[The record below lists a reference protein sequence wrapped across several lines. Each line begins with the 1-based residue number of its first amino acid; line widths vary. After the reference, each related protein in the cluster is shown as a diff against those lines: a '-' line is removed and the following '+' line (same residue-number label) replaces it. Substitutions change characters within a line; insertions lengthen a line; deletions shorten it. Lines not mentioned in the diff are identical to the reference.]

1 MASKFRGIFR
11 VLFFIA
17 AALYPGLIFYFLV
30 IRKTPLRLF
39 SLFVMAFALLIF
51 ITGTSAKSK
60 SKGVSFF
67 WNAALLLGLGGLC
80 FIINSSIILK
90 FYPLLMIILLFI
102 SFGSTLF
109 FPPSMIFR
117 FALMQ
122 DKSIKGSLNE
132 KRIAAYC
139 RKVTVAWCGFFVFN
153 GSITAWTIFSGSD
166 ALWSVY
172 NGGISYILIGT
183 FFAGEFM
190 VRKIV
195 QKKMPQSI
203 PLSTFKHNSR
213 PLSTVLC
220 YEGAWSDAR
229 YHTWGDF
236 LEGTAE
242 LRRSINAAD
251 AQSCGKWLLHC
262 EDCWYFFLAF
272 TALLQCKKEIL
283 LSANVSPAYIKEI
296 RGGTPGGTP
305 GGAPDGAAIP
315 FLTDLIFPEG
325 ESQENIFHIPSLL
338 KATQKTDRPV
348 TDKPEEGPPIN
359 ADETSIIM
367 YTSGSTGKP
376 KMVQQRLTEFEA
388 DNRFIISK
396 WGDEFLKRKVCST
409 VSQHHIYGLL
419 YSILLPF
426 TLGVPFKRRRIEFP
440 EETEKL
446 SDTEYVIITV
456 PAFLKRAVEMERS
469 SGLNLPSPWIF
480 ASGGVLSFET
490 AQKTGE
496 VFGFWPVEVYGSTE
510 TSGIAWRQSANG
522 PEWTVFDNAQ
532 ISQNGDGCL
541 IIRSPYIKDPAG
553 LETADVVE
561 ILEDGR
567 FLLKGR
573 VDSVIKIEEKRIS
586 CAEMESRILQSGF
599 AADVCVIPLED
610 KRQYLAAAIVFNNKG
625 KERFNGFEKHEINTF
640 WREYLLQYF
649 ENVVIPK
656 KWRYP
661 ETLPLDT
668 QGKKKKEDIKL
679 LFSGEEKTEEFFT
692 TEDCRSENG
701 LEFHGER
708 KDYHI
713 KTLCNSVYSVVNSS
727 SEGFDAL
734 EKEKVIEKTDNSVSL
749 ELVIPDSSP
758 YFDGHFPEFHLLPAV
773 AQVELVIRF
782 AARYLGTD
790 IKISEIKRVKFTS
803 FIRPGAPLLL
813 KLTKKEKNISFTLSS
828 PGGETVY
835 SLGTVITGNT

>member
-1 MASKFRGIFR
+1 MASKFRGISK

-17 AALYPGLIFYFLV
+17 AALYPALIFYFLV

-39 SLFVMAFALLIF
+39 SLFVMAFALLVF

-60 SKGVSFF
+60 TKGVSFF
-67 WNAALLLGLGGLC
+67 WNSALLLGLGGLC
-80 FIINSSIILK
+80 FIINSAIILK
-90 FYPLLMIILLFI
+90 LYPLLMNIIFLAA
-102 SFGSTLF
+102 FGGTLF

-132 KRIAAYC
+132 KRVAAYC
-139 RKVTVAWCGFFVFN
+139 RKVTAVWCGFFVFN
-153 GSITAWTIFSGSD
+153 GSMAAWTILAGSD

-183 FFAGEFM
+183 LFAGEFM
-190 VRKIV
+190 VRKTV

-251 AQSCGKWLLHC
+251 ARSGEQWLLHC
-262 EDCWYFFLAF
+262 EDYWYFLLAF
-272 TALLQCKKEIL
+272 TALLQCRKEIL

-296 RGGTPGGTP
+296 RGAAPS
-305 GGAPDGAAIP
+305 GAKP
-315 FLTDLIFPEG
+315 FLTDQIFSEG
-325 ESQENIFHIPSLL
+325 ESPENIFHIPSLL
-338 KATQKTDRPV
+338 KAIQE
-348 TDKPEEGPPIN
+348 TDKPEEGPAIN

-367 YTSGSTGKP
+367 YTSGSAGKP
-376 KMVQQRLTEFEA
+376 KAVRQRLTEFEA
-388 DNRFIISK
+388 DNRFVISK
-396 WGDEFLKRKVCST
+396 WGDEFLKRKLCST

-419 YSILLPF
+419 FSILLPF
-426 TLGVPFKRRRIEFP
+426 TLGVPFRRRRIEFP

-446 SDTEYVIITV
+446 SDNEYMIITV

-480 ASGGVLSFET
+480 TSGGVLSFET
-490 AQKTGE
+490 AQKTSE

-510 TSGIAWRQSANG
+510 TSGIAWRQSVNG

-532 ISQNGDGCL
+532 ISQNRDGCL

-553 LETADVVE
+553 FETADMVE
-561 ILEDGR
+561 ILSDGH

-573 VDSVIKIEEKRIS
+573 VDSVVKIEEKRVS
-586 CAEMESRILQSGF
+586 FPEMENRILQSGL
-599 AADVCVIPLED
+599 ASDVCVISLED
-610 KRQYLAAAIVFNNKG
+610 KRQYLAAVIVFNNKG
-625 KERFNGFEKHEINTF
+625 KERFNGLEKHEINTF

-649 ENVVIPK
+649 ENIVIPK

-661 ETLPLDT
+661 ETLPLDA
-668 QGKKKKEDIKL
+668 QGKKKKEDIQL
-679 LFSGEEKTEEFFT
+679 LFSGERGTEEFLT
-692 TEDCRSENG
+692 TEDTE
-701 LEFHGER
+701 LHGVLIR
-708 KDYHI
+708 KPS
-713 KTLCNSVYSVVNSS
+713 LPPCNSVSSVVDSS
-727 SEGFDAL
+727 SEGFGAL
-734 EKEKVIEKTDNSVSL
+734 DREKIIEKTENSVSL
-749 ELVIPDSSP
+749 EFVIPDNSP

-773 AQVELVIRF
+773 AQAELVIRF
-782 AARYLGTD
+782 AARHLGTD
-790 IKISEIKRVKFTS
+790 IEISEIKRVKFTN
-803 FIRPGAPLLL
+803 FIRPGMTLLL
-813 KLTKKEKNISFTLSS
+813 KLTKNEKNISFNLSS

-835 SLGTVITGNT
+835 SLGTIITGNT

>member
-1 MASKFRGIFR
+1 MASKFRGISR

-30 IRKTPLRLF
+30 IRKTPLRMF
-39 SLFVMAFALLIF
+39 SLFVMAFALLVF

-60 SKGVSFF
+60 TKGVSFF

-90 FYPLLMIILLFI
+90 LYPLLMNILLLI

-122 DKSIKGSLNE
+122 DKSIQSSLNG
-132 KRIAAYC
+132 KRVAAYC
-139 RKVTVAWCGFFVFN
+139 RKVTVAWCVFFVFN
-153 GSITAWTIFSGSD
+153 GSMAAWTIFSGSD

-183 FFAGEFM
+183 LFAGEFI
-190 VRKIV
+190 VRKTV

-203 PLSTFKHNSR
+203 PLSTFRHNSR

-220 YEGAWSDAR
+220 YEGAWSDAV

-242 LRRSINAAD
+242 LRRSINAA
-251 AQSCGKWLLHC
+251 GGEKWLLHC

-283 LSANVSPAYIKEI
+283 LSANISPAYIKEI
-296 RGGTPGGTP
+296 RGGGAPDGGAP
-305 GGAPDGAAIP
+305 DGGAPDGGAPDGGAPDGAAP

-325 ESQENIFHIPSLL
+325 ESSQNIFHIPSLL
-338 KATQKTDRPV
+338 KATRKTDR
-348 TDKPEEGPPIN
+348 PEEGPPIN

-376 KMVQQRLTEFEA
+376 KAVQQRLTEFEA
-388 DNRFIISK
+388 DNRFVISK
-396 WGDEFLKRKVCST
+396 WGDEFLKRKACST
-409 VSQHHIYGLL
+409 VSHHHIYGLL
-419 YSILLPF
+419 FSMLLPF

-446 SDTEYVIITV
+446 SDTEYLIITV

-469 SGLNLPSPWIF
+469 SGLNLKSPWIF
-480 ASGGVLSFET
+480 ASGGVLSYEI

-510 TSGIAWRQSANG
+510 TSGIAWRQSVNG

-573 VDSVIKIEEKRIS
+573 IDSVIKIEEKRIS
-586 CAEMESRILQSGF
+586 FSEIESRILQSGL
-599 AADVCVIPLED
+599 AADVCVIALED

-625 KERFNGFEKHEINTF
+625 KERFNGLEKHEINTF

-679 LFSGEEKTEEFFT
+679 LFSGERGTEEFLT
-692 TEDCRSENG
+692 TEDTE
-701 LEFHGER
+701 LHGGR
-708 KDYHI
+708 DGRI
-713 KTLCNSVYSVVNSS
+713 KTPCSSVYSVVNSF
-727 SEGFDAL
+727 SEGFGAL
-734 EKEKVIEKTDNSVSL
+734 EKEKIIEKTENSVIL

-758 YFDGHFPEFHLLPAV
+758 YFDGHFPGFHLLPAV
-773 AQVELVIRF
+773 AQTELVIRL
-782 AARYLGTD
+782 AARYLGTGTE
-790 IKISEIKRVKFTS
+790 ISEMKRVKFTS

>member
-30 IRKTPLRLF
+30 IRKIPLRLF
-39 SLFVMAFALLIF
+39 SLFVMAFALFIF
-51 ITGTSAKSK
+51 ITGTSVRNKT
-60 SKGVSFF
+60 KGVSFF
-67 WNAALLLGLGGLC
+67 WNAALLVGLGGLC
-80 FIINSSIILK
+80 LIINSTIILK
-90 FYPLLMIILLFI
+90 LYPLLMIILLLI
-102 SFGSTLF
+102 TFGSTLF

-122 DKSIKGSLNE
+122 DKSIPGSLNE
-132 KRIAAYC
+132 KRVAAYC
-139 RKVTVAWCGFFVFN
+139 RKVTAAWCVFFVFN

-166 ALWSVY
+166 TLWSVY
-172 NGGISYILIGT
+172 NGGVSYILIGT
-183 FFAGEFM
+183 FFAGEFII
-190 VRKIV
+190 RKMV

-203 PLSTFKHNSR
+203 PLSTFRHNSR

-220 YEGAWSDAR
+220 YEGAWSDAV

-242 LRRSINAAD
+242 LRRSINAVG
-251 AQSCGKWLLHC
+251 AQSGEKWLLHC
-262 EDCWYFFLAF
+262 EDGWYFLLAF

-283 LSANVSPAYIKEI
+283 LSANVSPAYIAEI
-296 RGGTPGGTP
+296 RG
-305 GGAPDGAAIP
+305 GGAPDGAAAQKAVP
-315 FLTDLIFPEG
+315 FLTDLVFPEG
-325 ESQENIFHIPSLL
+325 KSSQNIFHIPSLL
-338 KATQKTDRPV
+338 KATRKTDRPI
-348 TDKPEEGPPIN
+348 TAQPEEGPAIN

-376 KMVQQRLTEFEA
+376 KAVQQRLTEFEA
-388 DNRFIISK
+388 DNRFVISK

-419 YSILLPF
+419 FSILLPF
-426 TLGVPFKRRRIEFP
+426 TLGVPFKRRQIEFP
-440 EETEKL
+440 EEMEKL
-446 SDTEYVIITV
+446 SDTEYAIITV
-456 PAFLKRAVEMERS
+456 PAFLKRAVETEHS
-469 SGLNLPSPWIF
+469 SGLNLKSPWIF

-490 AQKTGE
+490 AKQTGE

-510 TSGIAWRQSANG
+510 TSGIAWRQSVNG

-553 LETADVVE
+553 FETADVVE

-586 CAEMESRILQSGF
+586 CAEIENRISQSGL
-599 AADVCVIPLED
+599 AADVCVIALED

-625 KERFNGFEKHEINTF
+625 KERFNGLEKHEINTF

-661 ETLPLDT
+661 ETLPFDA
-668 QGKKKKEDIKL
+668 QGKKKKKDIEL
-679 LFSGEEKTEEFFT
+679 LFSGEKESA
-692 TEDCRSENG
+692 EDG
-701 LEFHGER
+701 
-708 KDYHI
+708 
-713 KTLCNSVYSVVNSS
+713 SVTSV
-727 SEGFDAL
+727 GFGAL
-734 EKEKVIEKTDNSVSL
+734 DKEKVIEKTDNSVSL

-758 YFDGHFPEFHLLPAV
+758 YFDGHFPGFHLLPAV
-773 AQVELVIRF
+773 AQTELVIRF
-782 AARYLGTD
+782 AARYLGTG
-790 IKISEIKRVKFTS
+790 IEISEIKRIKFTN

-813 KLTKKEKNISFTLSS
+813 KLTKNEKNISFKLSS